1 MYYISSFRGKT
12 GRHLPIA
19 SLEFED
25 NEMQQ
30 KESYVIEVQMET
42 LYDKI

>member
-12 GRHLPIA
+12 GRHLPTG